1 MKESLKKFM
10 LKVPKMIRNF
20 LMEEI
25 NKDIKS
31 IKEDNKVIHK
41 ELVQN
46 SLDTM
51 RIAICS
57 QELPLKERVEI
68 GNKYIAKGGNGAV
81 KVLVHVLEENYEK
94 ELKEGI

>member
-1 MKESLKKFM
+1 
-10 LKVPKMIRNF
+10 
-20 LMEEI
+20 MEEI
-25 NKDIKS
+25 IKDIKS
-31 IKEDNKVIHK
+31 LKEDNRKIHE

-68 GNKYIAKGGNGAV
+68 GHKYIKKGGNGSV
-81 KVLVHVLEENYEK
+81 KILVNVLDKEYEK
-94 ELKEGI
+94 ELREGGI

>member
-1 MKESLKKFM
+1 MKESIKKFM

-25 NKDIKS
+25 IKDIKS
-31 IKEDNKVIHK
+31 IKEDNKEIHK

-68 GNKYIAKGGNGAV
+68 GHKYIKKGGNGAV
-81 KVLVHVLEENYEK
+81 KVLVHVLEESYEK